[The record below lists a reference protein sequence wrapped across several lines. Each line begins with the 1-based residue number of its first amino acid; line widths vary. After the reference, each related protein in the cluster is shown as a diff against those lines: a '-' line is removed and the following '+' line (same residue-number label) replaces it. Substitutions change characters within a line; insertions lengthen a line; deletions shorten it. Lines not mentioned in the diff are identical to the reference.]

1 MTAVLL
7 ALASAAFFG
16 AMTVAIRFGLR
27 GGNAGAGALAT
38 LIPATSV
45 TFVAAL
51 PRHHLHGAWPFL
63 LAGLLAPG
71 CSQILFTLSVREAG
85 ASRTSV
91 TVGAGPLI
99 AVAIALIFLGEPV
112 RVPLLIGAVAIVA
125 GGIALAVERDRPDH
139 VRMIAL
145 GLAAAATV
153 CFAVRDNIVRALHAH
168 ANPLSAAAA
177 TMLAGT
183 FVAALYTRRAPT
195 ATELRRL
202 LPAGLL
208 FGLSYICLFE
218 AYFHG
223 RVSVV
228 SPLVA
233 TESLWGVGFSVL
245 LLRHTEGVGKRV
257 AFGALLVVAGGALI
271 GISQT

>member
-7 ALASAAFFG
+7 ALASAACFG
-16 AMTVAIRFGLR
+16 AMTVAIRIGLR

-38 LIPATSV
+38 LVPAFAV
-45 TFVAAL
+45 TFVVAL
-51 PRHHLHGAWPFL
+51 PGHHWHCAWPFL
-63 LAGLLAPG
+63 LAGLLSPG

-125 GGIALAVERDRPDH
+125 GGIALVIERDRPDH
-139 VRMIAL
+139 VRIVAL
-145 GLAAAATV
+145 GFAAGATV
-153 CFAVRDNIVRALHAH
+153 CFAVRDNIVRALHTH

-183 FVAALYTRRAPT
+183 LVAAVYTRRAPT
-195 ATELRRL
+195 RLELRRM

-208 FGLSYICLFE
+208 FGLSYVCLFE

-233 TESLWGVGFSVL
+233 TESLWGVGLSVL
-245 LLRHTEGVGKRV
+245 LLRETEGVGKRV
-257 AFGALLVVAGGALI
+257 AFGALLVVAGGVLI
-271 GISQT
+271 GLTH

>member
-7 ALASAAFFG
+7 ALGSAALFG
-16 AMTVAIRFGLR
+16 AMTVAIRLGLR

-38 LIPATSV
+38 LLPATAV
-45 TFVAAL
+45 VIVAAV
-51 PRHHLHGAWPFL
+51 PGHHLHGAWPFL

-91 TVGAGPLI
+91 TVGAGPL
-99 AVAIALIFLGEPV
+99 VAIALALIFLGEPA
-112 RVPLLIGAVAIVA
+112 RVPLLIGAVAIVG
-125 GGIALAVERDRPDH
+125 GGIALALERTRPEH
-139 VRMIAL
+139 VRTVAL
-145 GLAAAATV
+145 GFAAGATV

-177 TMLAGT
+177 TLLAGT
-183 FVAALYTRRAPT
+183 LVAAVYTRRAPSP
-195 ATELRRL
+195 TELRRM
-202 LPAGLL
+202 LPPGLL

-233 TESLWGVGFSVL
+233 TESLWGVGLSVL
-245 LLRHTEGVGKRV
+245 LLRQTEGVGKRV
-257 AFGALLVVAGGALI
+257 AFGALLVVAGGVLI
-271 GISQT
+271 GVSH

>member
-1 MTAVLL
+1 MTAVAL
-7 ALASAAFFG
+7 ALASAACFG
-16 AMTVAIRFGLR
+16 AMTVAIRLGLR
-27 GGNAGAGALAT
+27 GGSVGAGALAT

-45 TFVAAL
+45 TIVAAL
-51 PRHHLHGAWPFL
+51 PHHRLHGAWPFL

-91 TVGAGPLI
+91 TVGAGPLV
-99 AVAIALIFLGEPV
+99 AVAIALVFLGEPV
-112 RVPLLIGAVAIVA
+112 RAPLLVGAIAIVT
-125 GGIALAVERDRPDH
+125 GGIALALERTRPEH
-139 VRMIAL
+139 VRRVAL
-145 GLAAAATV
+145 GFAAGATV

-183 FVAALYTRRAPT
+183 LVAAVYTRRAPT
-195 ATELRRL
+195 VSELRRM

-208 FGLSYICLFE
+208 FGLSYLCLFE

-233 TESLWGVGFSVL
+233 TESLWGVGLSVL
-245 LLRHTEGVGKRV
+245 LLRETEGVGRRV
-257 AFGALLVVAGGALI
+257 GLGALLVVAGGVLI
-271 GISQT
+271 GVSH